1 MTSLEGAQP
10 NRSEGIMPATTNAA
24 AVAPSRRTVALDEAM
39 KAGIAATACS
49 VLILVLVLLVMIVVP
64 ASIG

>member
-1 MTSLEGAQP
+1 
-10 NRSEGIMPATTNAA
+10 MPATTYAA
-24 AVAPSRRTVALDEAM
+24 TVAPPRRTVALDEAM